1 MAVRSTPWAQVIQ
14 SQSFAS
20 PCLFKTIE
28 EEAIGQPL
36 AGRWDDAIDV
46 NIRGVDID
54 YNNQRCWNRLGK
66 AYLELS
72 KYKDP
77 RVSLERALAI
87 DLHNRVVTRQ
97 LERLSNLNSN

>member
-1 MAVRSTPWAQVIQ
+1 MDSN
-14 SQSFAS
+14 S
-20 PCLFKTIE
+20 
-28 EEAIGQPL
+28 
-36 AGRWDDAIDV
+36 AG
-46 NIRGVDID
+46 
-54 YNNQRCWNRLGK
+54 CWNRLGK

-72 KYKDP
+72 KYKDA